1 METVTINGRSYGP
14 VTTISIGAS
23 PFTFTNPES
32 VSVIVFISAGT
43 VTDITFV
50 HQDAVTTIAGGLLG
64 GQYHLNPGCGIKVT
78 YAVAPTMK
86 YTPI

>member
-1 METVTINGRSYGP
+1 METVTVNGRAYGP
-14 VTTISIGAS
+14 VSTISVGAS

-32 VSVIVFISAGT
+32 VPVMVFVSVGT
-43 VTDITFV
+43 VTDISYV
-50 HQDAVTTIAGGLLG
+50 HQDAVTTIAAGLLG
-64 GQYHLNPGCGIKVT
+64 GSFHLNPGCGVKVT